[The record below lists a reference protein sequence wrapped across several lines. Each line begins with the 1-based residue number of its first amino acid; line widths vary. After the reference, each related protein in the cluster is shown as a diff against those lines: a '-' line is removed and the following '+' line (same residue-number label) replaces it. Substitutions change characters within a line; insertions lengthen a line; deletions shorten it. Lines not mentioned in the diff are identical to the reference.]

1 MNAEQINELAKTI
14 HEQNRAVGW
23 WDNPN
28 RCLLECLQLISTE
41 VAEATEAARK
51 DLMDDHLP
59 HRKGEEVELAD
70 AMIRL
75 LDLGG
80 SQGWLY
86 RVESELALSDATVA
100 RMRERYSIGA
110 LHFLIN
116 EAVVMLGQALDVHS
130 PYLQARRYSLT
141 IDKIITVAKARGCDL
156 WGAVAEKS
164 EYNRQRQDHT
174 RESRALAGGK
184 KF

>member
-1 MNAEQINELAKTI
+1 MNADQINDLAQSI
-14 HEQNRAVGW
+14 HAANVAVGW
-23 WDNPN
+23 WDDPD
-28 RCLLECLQLISTE
+28 RCLVECLQLVSTE

-80 SQGWLY
+80 SQGWRYTGDWDKEPDYMRGWSVGRMHFEINMQLVKIHTY
-86 RVESELALSDATVA
+86 FEVDSCYSDAIDTIAHVA
-100 RMRERYSIGA
+100 
-110 LHFLIN
+110 
-116 EAVVMLGQALDVHS
+116 AV
-130 PYLQARRYSLT
+130 
-141 IDKIITVAKARGCDL
+141 RGHDL
-156 WGAVAEKS
+156 WAAVAEKVA
-164 EYNRQRQDHT
+164 YNAQRADHK
-174 RESRALAGGK
+174 REHRAQAGGK